1 MYHLL
6 LVEDEEVIRRGIRH
20 LVAQVSKAFTVAG
33 EAVHGRDALAYLE
46 RHLPDAVL
54 TDIRMRE
61 MDGLA
66 LIGKIRERYA
76 DMPIVVISGYG
87 DFSYAQQAL
96 RYGVTDYL
104 LKPIN
109 RLELVAA
116 LEKIK
121 AALDRKKAGHLFPEK
136 DDARDESGQAAE
148 ESGETRRLIRKVQE
162 HIRAHPDGDL
172 RLQALADLVH
182 VHPTY
187 LSQLFKAET
196 NMNVSDFI
204 ASVRMERAK
213 YLLRHTELK
222 IYDVARLSG
231 YQSPKHFMLVFKQ
244 QVGCTP
250 SEYRERPETENNF

>member
-1 MYHLL
+1 MYNLL

-20 LVAQVSKAFTVAG
+20 LVAQVSKEFSVAG
-33 EAVHGRDALAYLE
+33 EAAHGREALDYLE
-46 RHLPDAVL
+46 RQLPDAVF

-61 MDGLA
+61 MDGLS

-87 DFSYAQQAL
+87 DFAYAQQAL

-121 AALDRKKAGHLFPEK
+121 TVLDRKKAGQLFPET
-136 DDARDESGQAAE
+136 DAVRDGDERTAR

-162 HIRAHPDGDL
+162 HIRAHPEGDL
-172 RLQALADLVH
+172 RLQVLADLVH
-182 VHPTY
+182 VNPTY
-187 LSQLFKAET
+187 LSQLFKAVT
-196 NMNVSDFI
+196 NMNVSDYI
-204 ASVRMERAK
+204 VSVRMERAK
-213 YLLRHTELK
+213 YLLRNTGLK

-250 SEYRERPETENNF
+250 SEYRERPVPTDNI

>member
-20 LVAQVSKAFTVAG
+20 LVARVSNQFSVAG
-33 EAVHGRDALAYLE
+33 EAAHGREALAYLE
-46 RHLPDAVL
+46 RQLPDAVL

-61 MDGLA
+61 MDGLS

-76 DMPIVVISGYG
+76 DMPVVVISGYD
-87 DFSYAQQAL
+87 DFSYAQRAL

-121 AALDRKKAGHLFPEK
+121 TALDRKKAGPNSPETNAVQ
-136 DDARDESGQAAE
+136 DGDGRTADEC
-148 ESGETRRLIRKVQE
+148 GETRRLIRKVQE

-231 YQSPKHFMLVFKQ
+231 YLSPKHFMLVFKQ

-250 SEYRERPETENNF
+250 SEYRERRAPADNF